1 MHIHTKPDQ
10 RNERIPGG
18 KRRGIKKVA
27 GDLRAAII
35 IEGAIDNLGGAMP
48 ERLHH
53 SVPARRSAA
62 TNVGNEVSFE
72 VFTRRE

>member
-35 IEGAIDNLGGAMP
+35 IEGAIDNLGGQCLNDYIIQCPLGDRPLPM
-48 ERLHH
+48 
-53 SVPARRSAA
+53 SA
-62 TNVGNEVSFE
+62 TK
-72 VFTRRE
+72 